1 MINYTSPSK
10 TASNPLT
17 QSGLYVGNVT
27 RSDSGG
33 VFVTI
38 PQIVPDFAFGPCL
51 RIAGGV
57 SGVTY
62 DGEASSTI
70 EVGTKVLCG
79 FLNNQFDEV
88 VILGEVL

>member
-51 RIAGGV
+51 RLA
-57 SGVTY
+57 
-62 DGEASSTI
+62 ASNPSI
-70 EVGTKVLCG
+70 GTKVLCG